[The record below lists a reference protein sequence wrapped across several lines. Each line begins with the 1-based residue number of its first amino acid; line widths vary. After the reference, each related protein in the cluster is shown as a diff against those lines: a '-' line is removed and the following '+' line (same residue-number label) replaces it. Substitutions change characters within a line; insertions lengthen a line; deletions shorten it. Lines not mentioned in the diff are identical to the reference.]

1 MLYLLLNLKTFIMK
15 SKFKDYLLY
24 TLSTIGVVALFIS
37 ATTLPPQTSN
47 VPESHVWE
55 MVVVEGAENRA
66 YSINKKTG
74 EVRKFAKSFP
84 TKKEAMSGKYNT
96 YVVISEQ

>member
-1 MLYLLLNLKTFIMK
+1 MK

-37 ATTLPPQTSN
+37 ATTQPPQTSI

-55 MVVVEGAENRA
+55 LIEASDRGMA
-66 YSINKKTG
+66 INKVTG
-74 EVRKFAKSFP
+74 EVKLYVRDASGSGTTTGLKEYKAIP
-84 TKKEAMSGKYNT
+84 TPYGKKDPY
-96 YVVISEQ
+96 

>member
-1 MLYLLLNLKTFIMK
+1 MK

-37 ATTLPPQTSN
+37 ATTLPPQTST

-55 MVVVEGAENRA
+55 MSAAASTGVV
-66 YSINKKTG
+66 YLSNKVTG
-74 EVRKFAKSFP
+74 EVRKYANSQSVTTQSAGAYIVTYP
-84 TKKEAMSGKYNT
+84 IPPKK
-96 YVVISEQ
+96 